1 MNMNSPLGTRGLS
14 ILLKDVKDPAVS
26 DWVRRLAGLIRQRFP
41 KADFYPLRKRNAGL
55 NYDNIYLGVG
65 ARRSGTDSGKNAFI
79 VSIKQTRAKIG
90 LQHNGQFARKYGPR
104 LSTTHLYSQETPD
117 LTQVGE
123 WLRELYNTVDTLDRG
138 AFEGEGRS
146 LDDYLDAQGTFS
158 EETTTVQ
165 ERPVS
170 MPLNQILYGP
180 PGTGKTYS
188 VIEAALRILDPE
200 FLSTVKDDVDLNAD
214 QCRQR
219 LKERFD
225 HLHVSERRIGFVT
238 FHQSFSYE
246 DFIEGL
252 RAVSD
257 EDAGGGISYRVEE
270 GAFLQLC
277 QHAIRDT
284 DYEQDKGIEPEAN
297 VWKISIGEVHDEE
310 SRQLCF
316 ERGEARIGWPDLG
329 DLRSAKLEDPQ
340 WQLGP
345 KERSCLNYFG
355 REIKK
360 GDILICRGKGTSI
373 AGIGVVSGE
382 YRHEPV
388 APAGMKSDFRNV
400 LPVRWLTTQTSLDIL
415 SLNAGIGFTQSTV
428 YALNRIK
435 WVDIQNAL
443 DQKGETLNG
452 APPVQQRLKQRPA
465 HVMIIDEI
473 NRGNVSRIFGEL
485 ITLIETSK
493 REGADEAL
501 QVMLP
506 YSKKLFSVPAN
517 VYLIGTMNTADRSL
531 AAMDIALRRR
541 FVFQEMPPRLDLL
554 DDLVVEGIEIGR
566 LLTVM
571 NQRIEVLLDRDHR
584 LGHAY
589 FMPLYK
595 KPSLEHLETIFR
607 AQILP
612 LLQEYFFE
620 DWSRIQLVFNDHR
633 KPEELQFV
641 KQPNCDLAALF
652 GPDHVTSPSGAP
664 WQINEDAFRKVAA
677 YLQVIDHHLTT
688 TNDDEEN
695 PEPKPGVALKEAVAF
710 REYRLERFANGSVKV
725 KGMGGYEKALPL
737 LREWAAELGI
747 EVEWSTGRPK
757 NTRHLGRELIQVIRK
772 QSS

>member
-1 MNMNSPLGTRGLS
+1 
-14 ILLKDVKDPAVS
+14 LKDVSDPTVG
-26 DWVRRLAGLIRQRFP
+26 DWLTRLAEQIRKRFP
-41 KADFYPLRKRNAGL
+41 RIDFYPLRKRNSGK
-55 NYDNIYLGVG
+55 YDAIYVG
-65 ARRSGTDSGKNAFI
+65 AGAKQPDAGPGRNAFI
-79 VSIKQTRAKIG
+79 ISVKKNHAKVR
-90 LQHNGQFARKYGPR
+90 LQHNGQFARKYGSR
-104 LSTTHLYSQETPD
+104 LPIVGLYSYDTAGIA
-117 LTQVGE
+117 QVIN
-123 WLRELYNTVDTLDRG
+123 WLNIFYELLEKLDRS

-165 ERPVS
+165 ELPAS
-170 MPLNQILYGP
+170 IPLNQILYGP

-188 VIEAALRILDPE
+188 VIESALKILDPE
-200 FLSTVKDDVDLNAD
+200 FLSAVRDDVNLSAD
-214 QCRQR
+214 ERRHR

-225 HLHVSERRIGFVT
+225 HLHVTERRIGFVT

-310 SRQLCF
+310 SRRLCF
-316 ERGEARIGWPDLG
+316 ERGEARIGWPALG
-329 DLRSAKLEDPQ
+329 DLRNANLEDPQ
-340 WQLGP
+340 WRLGP

-373 AGIGVVSGE
+373 TGIGVVSGE

-415 SLNAGIGFTQSTV
+415 SLNAGIGFTQPTV
-428 YALNRIK
+428 YALSRIK

-443 DQKGETLNG
+443 DQKGETLSG
-452 APPVQQRLKQRPA
+452 APPVKQRLKQRPA

-506 YSKKLFSVPAN
+506 YSKKLFSVPSN

-531 AAMDIALRRR
+531 AAMDVALRRR
-541 FVFQEMPPRLDLL
+541 FVFQEMPPRADLL
-554 DDLVVEGIEIGR
+554 DNLMVEGINIGR
-566 LLTVM
+566 LLSVM

-595 KPSLEHLETIFR
+595 KPSLEDLQSIFR
-607 AQILP
+607 GQILP

-633 KPEELQFV
+633 KPLGLQFV
-641 KQPNCDLAALF
+641 TRQTCDLAELF
-652 GPDHVTSPSGAP
+652 GQDQTKLPGGSP
-664 WQINEDAFRKVAA
+664 WQINDNAFSIAAA
-677 YLQVIDHHLTT
+677 YLQVIDHRLPATS
-688 TNDDEEN
+688 DDKED
-695 PEPKPGVALKEAVAF
+695 PEPKGHEHTQATNEQ
-710 REYRLERFANGSVKV
+710 RS
-725 KGMGGYEKALPL
+725 
-737 LREWAAELGI
+737 
-747 EVEWSTGRPK
+747 
-757 NTRHLGRELIQVIRK
+757 
-772 QSS
+772 

>member
-1 MNMNSPLGTRGLS
+1 MNSPLGTRGLS

-26 DWVRRLAGLIRQRFP
+26 DWVRRLAGLIRERFP

-55 NYDNIYLGVG
+55 NYGIYLGVG
-65 ARRSGTDSGKNAFI
+65 ARRSGSDSGKNAFI
-79 VSIKQTRAKIG
+79 VSIKQTHAKIG

-104 LSTTHLYSQETPD
+104 LSTTRLYSHETPD
-117 LTQVGE
+117 LAQVGE
-123 WLRELYNTVDTLDRG
+123 WLSELYDTVDTLDRS
-138 AFEGEGRS
+138 AFEGEGHS

-158 EETTTVQ
+158 EETTDVQ
-165 ERPVS
+165 KLPAS
-170 MPLNQILYGP
+170 IPLNQILYGP

-188 VIEAALRILDPE
+188 VIEAALKILDPE
-200 FLSTVKDDVDLNAD
+200 FLATVKDDVNLSAD
-214 QCRQR
+214 ERRRC
-219 LKERFD
+219 LKDRFD
-225 HLHVSERRIGFVT
+225 HLHVAERRIGFVT

-252 RAVSD
+252 RAVSN

-310 SRQLCF
+310 SRRLCF

-329 DLRSAKLEDPQ
+329 DLRSANLEDPQ

-355 REIKK
+355 REIKQ

-428 YALNRIK
+428 YALSRIK

-443 DQKGETLNG
+443 DQKNETLSG
-452 APPVQQRLKQRPA
+452 APPVKQRLKQRPA

-493 REGADEAL
+493 REGANEAL

-531 AAMDIALRRR
+531 AAMDVALRRR
-541 FVFQEMPPRLDLL
+541 FVFQEMPPRADLL
-554 DDLVVEGIEIGR
+554 DNLMVEGINIGR
-566 LLTVM
+566 LLSVM

-589 FMPLYK
+589 FM
-595 KPSLEHLETIFR
+595 SLHENSALSELESIFR

-612 LLQEYFFE
+612 LLQEYFFD

-633 KPEELQFV
+633 KSEDLRFV
-641 KQPNCDLAALF
+641 NQAQCDFAALL
-652 GPDHVTSPSGAP
+652 GPDHANFSGRAP
-664 WQINEDAFRKVAA
+664 WQINEDAFLKADA
-677 YLQVIDHHLTT
+677 YLQVIDHRLTAT
-688 TNDDEEN
+688 SDDEED
-695 PEPKPGVALKEAVAF
+695 PEPIPGVALKEEVAF
-710 REYRLERFANGSVKV
+710 REYRLECFANDSVKV
-725 KGMGGYEKALPL
+725 KGVNGYEKALPL
-737 LREWAAELGI
+737 LRSWAPDLGVEL
-747 EVEWSTGRPK
+747 EWSTGRPK
-757 NTRHLGRELIQVIRK
+757 NTRHLGRELIQIIRK